1 MESQKKSSV
10 PCTLDSVLT
19 NRLRMKDLALI
30 CAVDSCRHMHR
41 AAEQIHISQPSATK
55 NLQEIEH
62 AFGMPLFERQPRGM
76 MPTDLGREV
85 VIYAT
90 QTLAALK
97 HFAQDLTI
105 KQGGGYGFLAV
116 GTIMAAAP
124 DLVALAVHRL
134 KSRYPLIQVQ
144 LLGETSD
151 QILPMLELGKLDLA
165 VGRFNSPMQHNKF
178 DFEEL
183 KQEELIF
190 IARFGHPLSQRR
202 GLCLRD
208 LSDSPWVLLPLQ
220 NPARILLEK
229 EFETHHIPTPTN
241 IVECSSIFAILQLLQ
256 YGDSLALMPEPI
268 VRDHLRSKLLCRLP
282 LEMGGRLPAFG
293 VLTRRDTAL
302 RLPAQA
308 FIDALRSVV
317 SDTQSKKIK
326 SAEQDSAVALDR
338 SGGR

>member
-1 MESQKKSSV
+1 MFAIASDQEMERADTIMESQKKSPTSS
-10 PCTLDSVLT
+10 TLDAVLT
-19 NRLRMKDLALI
+19 NRLRMKDLALL
-30 CAVDSCRHMHR
+30 CAVDSCRHLHR
-41 AAEQIHISQPSATK
+41 AAEQVHISQPSATK
-55 NLQEIEH
+55 ILQEIEH

-76 MPTDLGREV
+76 TPTDMGKEV
-85 VIYAT
+85 VTYAA

-97 HFAQDLTI
+97 HFAQDLEI
-105 KQGGGYGFLAV
+105 KKGGGYGFLVV

-124 DLVALAVHRL
+124 DLVALAIHRL
-134 KSRYPLIQVQ
+134 KSSYPLIHVQ

-190 IARFGHPLSQRR
+190 VARFGHPLSQRQ
-202 GLCLRD
+202 D
-208 LSDSPWVLLPLQ
+208 LSLGDLTDSPWVLLPLQ
-220 NPARILLEK
+220 NPARVLLEK
-229 EFETHHIPTPTN
+229 EFEIHDISTPAN

-256 YGDSLALMPEPI
+256 YGDSLALLPEPI

-282 LEMGGRLPAFG
+282 VEIGGRLPAFG
-293 VLTRRDTAL
+293 ILTRRDTSL

-308 FIDALRSVV
+308 FIDSLRSVAYDSQV
-317 SDTQSKKIK
+317 KK
-326 SAEQDSAVALDR
+326 
-338 SGGR
+338 